1 MAETCFTN
9 FTITGGEKD
18 IKSVKKIFNSILS
31 GKYNTGKFKDVDSSW
46 FGLLE
51 VALGIE
57 KPECDGRWEFY
68 IDEDEEKEK
77 VFTFYTES
85 AWTPDLLPLIALKN
99 KFPTIHYYYLASE
112 EVDEFFITNDIE
124 GKFYPER
131 WYVRFEDGDTF
142 YVDSFEEAK
151 DIVLSISRNEGL
163 KMPTLPLKEENIE
176 EFVEKF
182 NELNE
187 DSLYICA
194 IDVITKDHPFVSLKY
209 GFTTKFY
216 GD

>member
-57 KPECDGRWEFY
+57 NPECDRRCDFY
-68 IDEDEEKEK
+68 IDDEDENEN

-85 AWTPDLLPLIALKN
+85 AWTPDLPPLIALKN

-151 DIVLSISRNEGL
+151 DIVLFISRNEGL